1 MRVLSFRLAIAG
13 GLGLINIIPAAH
25 AAGPCV
31 EGTYTVS
38 GTAAPTTT
46 IEVVRSGG
54 RLIMRGGWGAFNET
68 LHDSRV
74 DGSAFMVRNENA
86 FGSTVYSG
94 TCSGGVISGKFE
106 NSRGF
111 VGAMSGQLIG
121 GPSTTTAATPPQNRT
136 TDPAGS
142 ESSTFTKYGDS
153 FMNKGRKTVSGNTIK
168 AKRLAANH
176 FRGAAEYYARASN
189 PDRQREA
196 VAAADA
202 ADAEAD
208 QLEQLRRNASQRR
221 PERSM
226 CGAAK
231 KKMEQLA
238 FQGGDAASLEQL
250 RQQLATLGCN
260 VDQQ

>member
-1 MRVLSFRLAIAG
+1 
-13 GLGLINIIPAAH
+13 
-25 AAGPCV
+25 
-31 EGTYTVS
+31 
-38 GTAAPTTT
+38 
-46 IEVVRSGG
+46 
-54 RLIMRGGWGAFNET
+54 MRGGWGAFNET

-94 TCSGGVISGKFE
+94 TCSGGIISGKFE

-121 GPSTTTAATPPQNRT
+121 GQSTTAATTPSQSQT
-136 TDPAGS
+136 TVLSGA
-142 ESSTFTKYGDS
+142 ERSTPTKYGDT
-153 FMNKGRKTVSGNTIK
+153 FMDKGRKTARRNTIQ

-176 FRGAAEYYARASN
+176 FRGAAEYYAQASD

-196 VAAADA
+196 VAAADT

-208 QLEQLRRNASQRR
+208 QLEQLRRNAGQRR

-238 FQGGDAASLEQL
+238 SQGGDAASLEQL
-250 RQQLATLGCN
+250 RQQLTTLGCN
-260 VDQQ
+260 VGQQ

>member
-1 MRVLSFRLAIAG
+1 MRVLLFRLAIAG

-74 DGSAFMVRNENA
+74 DGSSFTVRNENA

-121 GPSTTTAATPPQNRT
+121 VQSNTAVAAPPQSRAA
-136 TDPAGS
+136 DPAGS
-142 ESSTFTKYGDS
+142 ESSTLTKYGDI
-153 FMNKGRKTVSGNTIK
+153 FMNKGRKTTQINTIQ

-176 FRGAAEYYARASN
+176 FRGAAEYYAQASD

-208 QLEQLRRNASQRR
+208 QLEQSRRNAGRR
-221 PERSM
+221 GSERSK
-226 CGAAK
+226 CSAAK
-231 KKMEQLA
+231 KAMEQLA
-238 FQGGDAASLEQL
+238 SESGGAARAEQL
-250 RQQLATLGCN
+250 RQELASLGCN
-260 VDQQ
+260 VGQP